1 MTTKIG
7 VYLTEDVAK
16 RLKIAARRPGATK
29 SGIVNKALLRHLDP
43 APEKEQGGEV
53 LDRLKGLARRLRR
66 IHREV
71 EIVAETLGLFV
82 RYFLMITP
90 PLPKSEQHDAK
101 ILGHER
107 YEVFVKQIA
116 KRIAS
121 DSRLV
126 AEVMGIVAE
135 THPDRVTRSMAND
148 AMPQG
153 TSKVFDEASHG

>member
-1 MTTKIG
+1 M
-7 VYLTEDVAK
+7 
-16 RLKIAARRPGATK
+16 
-29 SGIVNKALLRHLDP
+29 
-43 APEKEQGGEV
+43 
-53 LDRLKGLARRLRR
+53 LDRLRGLARRLRR

-126 AEVMGIVAE
+126 AEVMGTVAE
-135 THPDRVTRSMAND
+135 THADRVTRPMADD

-153 TSKVFDEASHG
+153 PSKLLEEASHG